1 MLALWL
7 FSRYLNHL
15 DDYKYTSLWEKRIQ
29 GKGRYYFF
37 GLFIY
42 YIIAVGI
49 ISQILLYGSSTI
61 FFDIILTMF
70 VMFIYGYYFI
80 RNIVRFIALENNRYM
95 QIKMGHQTESFSKS
109 NVVN

>member
-7 FSRYLNHL
+7 FSRYLKKL
-15 DDYKYTSLWEKRIQ
+15 DDYKFTSLWEKRVQ
-29 GKGRYYFF
+29 GKGRFYFL

-42 YIIAVGI
+42 YIIAVGVI
-49 ISQILLYGSSTI
+49 TQILLYGSSSV

-70 VMFIYGYYFI
+70 VIFIYGYYLI
-80 RNIVRFIALENNRYM
+80 RNLLRFIALENNRYM
-95 QIKMGHQTESFSKS
+95 QIKMGHQTESFSKN